1 MKIAVFGGSFD
12 PIHKEHIQLAKEAI
26 KSLRL
31 DKLFVMPANM
41 PPHKPGKILSA
52 NEDRLEMCRL
62 AFENVE
68 KVEVSDYEIAKGGT
82 SYTYL
87 TCKHFKN
94 EYKNAEI
101 YWLVGTDMLRD
112 FPTWKEPNSILQD
125 VTLAVCAR
133 AETDGWLENE
143 QQAFFEKFKKKFA
156 VISYNATD
164 VSSTKIRVL
173 AGAGMRLT
181 DFTDEKVA
189 AYIEKKGLYAIPFA
203 FQALS
208 LEKEERQAHSV
219 RVAEIAAKKASQ
231 MKIPEKQAITA
242 ALFHDCAK
250 NLSIDSPYLQGFR
263 LEDCWG
269 DVPPS
274 VLHQFTGAYVAEH
287 VFKIDDE
294 KVLNA
299 IRFHTSGRENMS
311 ELEKLIFLAD
321 MIEPARSYEGVE
333 ELRRLFWKNKDL
345 DECLKEALFQT
356 LEFLKEKKQ
365 KIYPLTAAAY
375 AYLAR
380 EEV

>member
-208 LEKEERQAHSV
+208 LEKAERQVHSV

-250 NLSIDSPYLQGFR
+250 NLSIDSPYLQGFY

-333 ELRRLFWKNKDL
+333 KLRRLFWKNKDL

>member
-87 TCKHFKN
+87 TCKHFRS
-94 EYKNAEI
+94 EYKDAEI

-156 VISYNATD
+156 VISYNGAD

-189 AYIEKKGLYAIPFA
+189 AYIEEKGLYAIPFA

-208 LEKEERQAHSV
+208 LEKAERQAHSV

-250 NLSIDSPYLQGFR
+250 NLSMDSPYLQGFC

-287 VFKIDDE
+287 VFKIEDE

-333 ELRRLFWKNKDL
+333 ELRRLFWENKDL

>member
-87 TCKHFKN
+87 TCKHFRS
-94 EYKNAEI
+94 EYKDAEI

-156 VISYNATD
+156 VISYNGAD

-189 AYIEKKGLYAIPFA
+189 AYIEEKGLYAIPFA

-208 LEKEERQAHSV
+208 LEKAERQAHSV

-250 NLSIDSPYLQGFR
+250 NLSMDSPYLQGFC

-287 VFKIDDE
+287 VFKIEDE

-333 ELRRLFWKNKDL
+333 ELRRLFWENKDL

-365 KIYPLTAAAY
+365 KI
-375 AYLAR
+375 
-380 EEV
+380 

>member
-87 TCKHFKN
+87 TCKHFRN
-94 EYKNAEI
+94 EYKDAEI

-173 AGAGMRLT
+173 AGAGMPLT

-242 ALFHDCAK
+242 ALFHDCTK